1 MANLGI
7 KMRSGAYASS
17 RQDTHFTG
25 GAGGGQE
32 FMGAVDYTKS
42 GCPDTD
48 VCTGHLGRC
57 PMCKVL
63 RAVDGSFVSY
73 KDI

>member
-1 MANLGI
+1 MLQVRIDMRLGGCVAF
-7 KMRSGAYASS
+7 SQNTDYA
-17 RQDTHFTG
+17 